1 MQEDMLPALLLP
13 ANTTAT
19 ELLSLG
25 MTMNQET
32 EGVTVRQYTLS
43 AYTQMERL
51 PRLEGFLVSLL
62 DQRLHFW
69 ICLPPVSSTENQT
82 LASQKMSPKHSSAL
96 HDVIKMINHTKLHAL
111 NSRLLAQPCEEMNT
125 EHTHL
130 LLYTEGRGRSK
141 GSALASL

>member
-1 MQEDMLPALLLP
+1 MY
-13 ANTTAT
+13 
-19 ELLSLG
+19 
-25 MTMNQET
+25 QET

-43 AYTQMERL
+43 AYTRMERL

-62 DQRLHFW
+62 GQRLRFW
-69 ICLPPVSSTENQT
+69 ICLPPVSSTENQM
-82 LASQKMSPKHSSAL
+82 LASQKMPPKHRSAL
-96 HDVIKMINHTKLHAL
+96 QDVVKMTNHTKLHAL

-141 GSALASL
+141 GRALASL

>member
-1 MQEDMLPALLLP
+1 MLVSVLYVFQEDVQEDMLPALLLP

-111 NSRLLAQPCEEMNT
+111 NSRLFTKLCEEMEA
-125 EHTHL
+125 EHTSPL
-130 LLYTEGRGRSK
+130 I
-141 GSALASL
+141 